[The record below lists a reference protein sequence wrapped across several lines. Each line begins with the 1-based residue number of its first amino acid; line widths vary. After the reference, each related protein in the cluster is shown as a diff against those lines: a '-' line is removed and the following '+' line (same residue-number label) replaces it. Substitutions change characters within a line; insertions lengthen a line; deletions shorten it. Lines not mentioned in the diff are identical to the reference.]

1 MQTPVG
7 QIRSA
12 ARGSGFTLIELLVV
26 IAVIAILAGLL
37 LPALAR
43 AKQQAKSIQCLSN
56 ERQITLSY
64 RLALDDVPTASWLSP
79 NAHDSTGRPVRS
91 EPAIVE
97 WLLDHVGT
105 RENGWICPSAPPATK
120 PLPELTS
127 GDVIWGT
134 IDSAWQDRGWEGNRT
149 LVAGYENWK
158 VVPKLRAGSYAFN
171 QWLLGGFLGFRKGQ
185 EFRTEGDVTRPV
197 TTPEIADAQF
207 FWVWPEAADSP
218 PRSLVKMWSISS
230 SGTGSMQIMAIPR
243 HGSRPNPVPKVW
255 APDRPLPGA
264 INVAFFDGHVE
275 SVRLERLWQ
284 LYWHRD
290 YHPPAKRPG
299 LP

>member
-1 MQTPVG
+1 MQMPVG
-7 QIRSA
+7 QIRST
-12 ARGSGFTLIELLVV
+12 ARGFGFTLIELLVV

-64 RLALDDVPTASWLSP
+64 RLALDEDPTGRWLSL
-79 NAHDSTGRPVRS
+79 NAHDSTGRPIRS

-97 WLLDHVGT
+97 WFLDSVGT
-105 RENGWICPSAPPATK
+105 RENGWICPNAPPATK
-120 PLPELTS
+120 PLPELKF
-127 GDVIWGT
+127 GDTTFGT

-149 LVAGYENWK
+149 LIAGYENWK
-158 VVPKLRAGSYAFN
+158 VAPKLRAGSYAFN
-171 QWLLGGFLGFRKGQ
+171 QWLLEGFLGFRMA
-185 EFRTEGDVTRPV
+185 EDFRSEGDVTQPASTPV
-197 TTPEIADAQF
+197 IADATF
-207 FWVWPEAADSP
+207 FYVSP
-218 PRSLVKMWSISS
+218 RETDGPPKSLVDGLSPSEAI
-230 SGTGSMQIMAIPR
+230 GSMHLMAIPR

-255 APDRPLPGA
+255 APDRLLPGTV
-264 INVAFFDGHVE
+264 NVAFFDGHVE
-275 SVRLERLWQ
+275 LVRLERLWQ

-290 YHPPAKRPG
+290 YHAPAKRPG

>member
-1 MQTPVG
+1 MQMPVG
-7 QIRSA
+7 QIRFT
-12 ARGSGFTLIELLVV
+12 ARGFGFTLIELLVV
-26 IAVIAILAGLL
+26 IGVIAILAGLL

-64 RLALDDVPTASWLSP
+64 RLALDEVPTGRWLSL
-79 NAHDSTGRPVRS
+79 NAHDSTGRPIRS

-97 WLLDHVGT
+97 WFLDGVGT
-105 RENGWICPSAPPATK
+105 RGNGWICPNAPPATK
-120 PLPELTS
+120 PLPELKF
-127 GDVIWGT
+127 GDTTFGT
-134 IDSAWQDRGWEGNRT
+134 IDSAWQYSGWERERT
-149 LVAGYENWK
+149 FLAGYENWN

-171 QWLLGGFLGFRKGQ
+171 QWLLSGFLGFRKGL
-185 EFRTEGDVTRPV
+185 EFRTEADVTQPASTPV
-197 TTPEIADAQF
+197 IGDALD
-207 FWVWPEAADSP
+207 FWLWPTARDQP
-218 PRSLVKMWSISS
+218 PRSLVRMWARAD
-230 SGTGSMQIMAIPR
+230 GTGSMQMMAVPR